1 MEKNPIETNKSVKKN
16 ILQDPS
22 TADLLLMDPPLPYRP
37 TIAPAPMAPS
47 QGSPLSSCPASLYH
61 PLHPVPARRGR
72 VGRDPW
78 NWEGPWGP
86 RTKGPLHLIQQWP
99 SPSKPMGS

>member
-1 MEKNPIETNKSVKKN
+1 MEKDPIETNKSVKKN

-47 QGSPLSSCPASLYH
+47 QGSPLSSCPSCLYH
-61 PLHPVPARRGR
+61 PLPPVPARGR
-72 VGRDPW
+72 EGG
-78 NWEGPWGP
+78 EGPLELGRAMGTQNKRATSP
-86 RTKGPLHLIQQWP
+86 DTTVALPL
-99 SPSKPMGS
+99 